1 MSNSEQARQY
11 IFGQM
16 QKVKGFLSPLD
27 GLLLSS
33 LVIYQNSQN
42 LDGSIAEIGVYK
54 GRSYYLLRMM
64 LKGEERCIGMDI
76 FEHGDVKTP
85 YQEFADNGRMLGS
98 PVDVQDIIVGDT
110 MRMDPP
116 DLKARH
122 GAFRFIHIDGCHEYD
137 YVRNDAEIADGTL
150 APYGVICFDDF
161 FNPQYPDVT
170 IAVTAFLNEH
180 KDKYAVVAITQNKLY
195 TCLRS
200 HADQYKQAILSAPLL
215 QKVSKRPT
223 EMNGDDILWC
233 SNARSSQIAYKLAAQ
248 MNVPTLARM
257 VY

>member
-1 MSNSEQARQY
+1 MSTNEQARQY

-33 LVIYQNSQN
+33 IAIFQNGQ
-42 LDGSIAEIGVYK
+42 DWGGSIAEIGVYK
-54 GRSYYLLRMM
+54 GRSYYLFRMM
-64 LKGEERCIGMDI
+64 LKGEERCIGIDI
-76 FEHGDVKTP
+76 FEHGDVRTP

-110 MRMDPP
+110 MRINPQ

-122 GAFRFIHIDGCHEYD
+122 GAFRFIHIDGCHEFD
-137 YVRNDAEIADGTL
+137 YVRNDADIADGTL

-170 IAVTAFLNEH
+170 VAVMDFLNAN

-195 TCLRS
+195 TCLKS

-215 QKVSKRPT
+215 HKVSKMPAH
-223 EMNGDDILWC
+223 MNGDDILWC

>member
-1 MSNSEQARQY
+1 MSNSEQARHY

-33 LVIYQNSQN
+33 LTIHQNSQGWG
-42 LDGSIAEIGVYK
+42 GSIAEIGVYQ
-54 GRSYYLLRMM
+54 GRSYYLFRMM
-64 LKGEERCIGMDI
+64 LKDDERCIGMDI
-76 FEHGDVKTP
+76 FEHGDVRTP
-85 YQEFADNGRMLGS
+85 YQAFADNGRMLGS
-98 PVDVQDIIVGDT
+98 PVNVEDIIVGDT
-110 MRMDPP
+110 MRIDPL
-116 DLKARH
+116 DLKERH
-122 GAFRFIHIDGCHEYD
+122 GAFRFIHIDGCHEFD
-137 YVRNDAEIADGTL
+137 YVRNDADIADGTL

-170 IAVTAFLNEH
+170 IAVTEFLSAH
-180 KDKYAVVAITQNKLY
+180 RDKYAVIAITQNKLY
-195 TCLRS
+195 ACLKS

-215 QKVSKRPT
+215 HKVSKLPT
-223 EMNGDDILWC
+223 QMNGDDILWC